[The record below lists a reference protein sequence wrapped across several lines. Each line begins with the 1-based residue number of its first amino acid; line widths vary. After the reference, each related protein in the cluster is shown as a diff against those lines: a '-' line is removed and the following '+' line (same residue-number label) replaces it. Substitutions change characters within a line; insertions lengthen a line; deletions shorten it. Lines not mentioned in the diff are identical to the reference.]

1 MDEVSGPFCKVE
13 FSKTNINSPVQLK
26 EFLLSQ
32 GWEPTQWTAPTKLN
46 PNGSPQITED
56 SFHTIKG
63 DMGKLLAERAVLK
76 HRLGMLFNIN
86 KEGELKGWINTV
98 RDDGRLEAGGIPQ
111 GTPTGR
117 YRHIGVVN
125 VPKADEK
132 IPYGPEFRG
141 LFIPKP
147 GYKFMGV
154 DAAALEARIE
164 AHYCF
169 TMRGGKEHAEALL
182 NGDIHQRTADALGIT
197 RNHAKT
203 VKYAVTY
210 GARPKKL
217 SKTLDCSL
225 KEAEAIYN
233 GFWEANPALAAL
245 YKAVERAYKSRGF
258 LVGLDGRKL
267 LIREDHKLINTL
279 FQSGGSI
286 VVKTATAYLANS
298 IKKLDAKQVMHF
310 HDEMTIEFNQDIDEE
325 IIKESAR
332 QAFKKAGEFWKL
344 NVVIEG
350 EPKVGS
356 SWAEIH

>member
-1 MDEVSGPFCKVE
+1 MVDIGGPFCKVSFE
-13 FSKTNINSPVQLK
+13 RVNINSPVQLK

-32 GWEPTQWTAPTKLN
+32 GWEPTQWTEK
-46 PNGSPQITED
+46 GSPQITED
-56 SFHTIKG
+56 SFGSIKG
-63 DMGKLLAERAVLK
+63 GLGQLLADRAALK
-76 HRLGMLFNIN
+76 HRLGMLFNIS
-86 KEGELKGWINTV
+86 KGGELKGWINTV

-132 IPYGPEFRG
+132 IPYGPQFRS

-164 AHYCF
+164 AHYCYI
-169 TMRGGKEHAEALL
+169 MPGGKEHAAALL
-182 NGDIHQRTADALGIT
+182 EGDIHQRTADALGIT

-225 KEAEAIYN
+225 KEAEKIYD
-233 GFWEANPALAAL
+233 GFWKANPALSAL
-245 YKAVERAYKSRGF
+245 YEAAERAHKSRGF
-258 LVGLDGRKL
+258 LIGLDGRKL
-267 LIREDHKLINTL
+267 LIREDHKLVNTL

-286 VVKTATAYLANS
+286 VVKTATAYLVNFTRNM
-298 IKKLDAKQVMHF
+298 DARQVMHF
-310 HDEMTIEFNQDIDEE
+310 HDEMSYEFHPKHEKE
-325 IIKESAR
+325 ICELAR
-332 QAFKKAGEFWKL
+332 MAFRKAGEFWEL
-344 NVVIEG
+344 NVPIEG
-350 EPKVGS
+350 DPKVGM
-356 SWAEIH
+356 SWRDVH